1 MSNFHERLSIGKF
14 SFTSMIFRPSI
25 IAMQA
30 PVELLEDS
38 QQVRALAHPVR
49 ARILEALRTP
59 NTAAGVARAFGR
71 SRQYVSYHLKELNRV
86 GLVRHAGER
95 RKGNF
100 VEQLYEAT
108 ARRFVVSS
116 RFASNPERL
125 ASVFRDQVSLGQLSD
140 LGERLQRD
148 AAGLVDL
155 AAREGEQIASATVE
169 TEVRFP
175 DDAARAAFMAEYVE
189 ALKSLLAKYGKAQG
203 TRFRVALAAYPELE
217 DDR

>member
-1 MSNFHERLSIGKF
+1 
-14 SFTSMIFRPSI
+14 
-25 IAMQA
+25 MQT

-38 QQVRALAHPVR
+38 RKISALAHPVR
-49 ARILEALRTP
+49 ASILEALRTP
-59 NTAAGVARAFGR
+59 DTAAGIARTFGR
-71 SRQYVSYHLKELNRV
+71 SRQYVSYHLKELERV
-86 GLVRHAGER
+86 GLVQHTGER

-125 ASVFRDQVSLGQLSD
+125 ASVFRDQVSLSQLSD

-155 AAREGEQIASATVE
+155 AARQDEEIPSATVE
-169 TEVRFP
+169 AELRFA
-175 DDAARAAFMAEYVE
+175 DDDARAAFLAEYVDI
-189 ALKSLLAKYGKAQG
+189 LKSLLAKYGGAEG
-203 TRFRVALAAYPELE
+203 EPYRVALATYPELE
-217 DDR
+217 DAP